1 MRHRPDR
8 PREGQQTG
16 PDPAA
21 HSLAG
26 PRPPEYLIVLWVS
39 EQLRDQIR
47 RNNAALAQELQDRGQ
62 RRHRRTAGPTAERE
76 AEP

>member
-1 MRHRPDR
+1 MTHRPGR

-16 PDPAA
+16 PDSAA

-26 PRPPEYLIVLWVS
+26 SRPPEYLTVLWAS

-47 RNNAALAQELQDRGQ
+47 RNNAALALQLQDRGQ
-62 RRHRRTAGPTAERE
+62 RRTAGSAAERE